1 MYEVHFFTLPYYFGY
16 SLRYFSSQKMWL
28 LFHDALQQSF
38 WTYSLQVP
46 IKSHLHLQ
54 IPNQLIPRLCKRTI
68 YTSYT
73 ILSIWSIYIINNWCL
88 PPTWFVF
95 VFFFVYI
102 LHLQLVVPP
111 STRLYYCI
119 INGAFSSHNTYDV
132 EKKLLH
138 NYWTF
143 QICHTSNQLLQGLE
157 ELITE
162 SSKKNTISV
171 CKFFRSYDSLSRK
184 RIK

>member
-119 INGAFSSHNTYDV
+119 INGAFSSHYMT
-132 EKKLLH
+132 
-138 NYWTF
+138 W
-143 QICHTSNQLLQGLE
+143 
-157 ELITE
+157 
-162 SSKKNTISV
+162 KKNYFNTIEL
-171 CKFFRSYDSLSRK
+171 FRFVILQINFYKASKNWLPNRRK
-184 RIK
+184 KILYPCASFSDHMILYLAKE